1 MIVLFYVIWA
11 LLAAIGA
18 GYLVYLAAYLL
29 MFEMGVIEIHNI
41 FFNIAITAFILVVF
55 FTVFLKL
62 LFVGNTMLDAF
73 YTVKERKKGDQ
84 NG

>member
-1 MIVLFYVIWA
+1 MMIVLFYVIWA

-18 GYLVYLAAYLL
+18 GYLVY
-29 MFEMGVIEIHNI
+29 
-41 FFNIAITAFILVVF
+41 
-55 FTVFLKL
+55 
-62 LFVGNTMLDAF
+62 VGNTMLDAF